1 MALEPECLQ
10 RPGELFLQIE
20 EKKVEKFSALN
31 LSQIRY
37 KYNDLELLYSSKN
50 FRLFYKPMNKNLL
63 QISISKKNFNKA
75 VERNKIK
82 RRIREI
88 FRKGSF
94 ANTIHGMIV
103 FSVFKPF
110 GGLSYSNAVI
120 EIESAVKLFVSGK
133 NKK

>member
-1 MALEPECLQ
+1 MALGRECLQ
-10 RPGELFLQIE
+10 RLGELFLQIE

-82 RRIREI
+82 RRVREI
-88 FRKGSF
+88 FRRGSF
-94 ANTIHGMIV
+94 LNFVNGMIV

-110 GGLSYSNAVI
+110 GELSYSNAVL
-120 EIESAVKLFVSGK
+120 EVESAVKLFMSKK